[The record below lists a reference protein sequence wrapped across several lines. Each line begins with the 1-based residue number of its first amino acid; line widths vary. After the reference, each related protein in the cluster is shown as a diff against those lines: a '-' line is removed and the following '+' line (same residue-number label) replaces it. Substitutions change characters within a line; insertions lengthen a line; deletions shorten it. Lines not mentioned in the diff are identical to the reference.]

1 MGAKLLYE
9 KVKFKS
15 LTQRLIYFIIINY
28 NVICMEMETTF
39 KVKVRRIGSSLGVL
53 IPKQMIE
60 KKKIKEGEEIEI
72 SLLKRRKDLITK
84 AFGIAKGAAP
94 FIRENVDRV

>member
-1 MGAKLLYE
+1 
-9 KVKFKS
+9 
-15 LTQRLIYFIIINY
+15 
-28 NVICMEMETTF
+28 MEMETTF

-53 IPKQMIE
+53 IPKQMIG

-72 SLLKRRKDLITK
+72 SLLKRRKDLIIK
-84 AFGIAKGAAP
+84 AFGVAKGAGP